1 MRAILSI
8 YMITIGLLIS
18 LSASSAKAQTT
29 VVEDYGVINIPISL
43 MLAIAV
49 FLIIKDG
56 IKENV

>member
-18 LSASSAKAQTT
+18 LSASSAKAQTA
-29 VVEDYGVINIPISL
+29 VVEDYGVINIPIFL

-49 FLIIKDG
+49 FLIINDR

>member
-18 LSASSAKAQTT
+18 LSASSAKAQT
-29 VVEDYGVINIPISL
+29 VVIEDYGVINIPISL

-49 FLIIKDG
+49 FLIIKDR